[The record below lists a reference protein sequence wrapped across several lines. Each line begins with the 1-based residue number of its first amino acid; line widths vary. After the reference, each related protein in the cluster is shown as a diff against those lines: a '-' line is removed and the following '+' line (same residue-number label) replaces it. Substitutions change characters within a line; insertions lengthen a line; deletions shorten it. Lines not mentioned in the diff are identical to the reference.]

1 MLQAAVFWNDETYL
15 HRSGAFF
22 LPNYTLDG
30 QIGADS
36 LQLFRSSP
44 TPGDLVLCTHEC
56 FVVSNCCLT
65 PGRLRFELGSVKP
78 VVALRINWFLYP
90 PNAWE
95 LALGVETGQF
105 IVQGVNRRK
114 ASNAAPLIKCF
125 ERTSKQVA
133 SDWVESGVET
143 VDLTSGAVAR
153 NCGEKILL
161 RSFELRLIEPHP
173 LSQGFAIDEVH
184 LFGENVALTKVEGET
199 IAVGL
204 SSVWQ
209 GVAVVFVMLLVTAT
223 LTRVLPKL
231 RERWL
236 RKSLSSQELRDDDD
250 SEQLHCAK
258 FSARWRAPFE
268 CVNCG
273 GSLIKHL
280 LQNPASIMP
289 PSRFVTH
296 YMHAHTYFILSSIH
310 YIHVYT
316 CVHRFVVL
324 NSAVLFLI
332 PAFLV
337 GLAAMLVSLQCNKA
351 DVLPSQIVDV
361 GTFEVPFPQDLID
374 SPSEESW
381 LCVRCVR

>member
-1 MLQAAVFWNDETYL
+1 M
-15 HRSGAFF
+15 
-22 LPNYTLDG
+22 
-30 QIGADS
+30 
-36 LQLFRSSP
+36 
-44 TPGDLVLCTHEC
+44 
-56 FVVSNCCLT
+56 T

-105 IVQGVNRRK
+105 IVQGVKRRQ
-114 ASNAAPLIKCF
+114 ASNAAPLKTCF
-125 ERTSKQVA
+125 KRTSKQVA
-133 SDWVESGVET
+133 SDWAESGVET

-161 RSFELRLIEPHP
+161 RRFELRLIEPHP

-223 LTRVLPKL
+223 LSRVLPKL

-236 RKSLSSQELRDDDD
+236 HKSLSSQELRDD

-289 PSRFVTH
+289 PSRCVAYT
-296 YMHAHTYFILSSIH
+296 YMPIHMFMLLSIH
-310 YIHVYT
+310 LCCNRYKCRYNVYT
-316 CVHRFVVL
+316 RVHRFIVL
-324 NSAVLFLI
+324 NSTVLFLI
-332 PAFLV
+332 PALLV
-337 GLAAMLVSLQCNKA
+337 GLSAMFVSLQCSKA

-361 GTFEVPFPQDLID
+361 GSFEVPFPQDLID

-381 LCVRCVR
+381 LCVRCVHFKCAVCVCVCVCGCGCGCVYG

>member
-1 MLQAAVFWNDETYL
+1 M
-15 HRSGAFF
+15 
-22 LPNYTLDG
+22 
-30 QIGADS
+30 
-36 LQLFRSSP
+36 
-44 TPGDLVLCTHEC
+44 
-56 FVVSNCCLT
+56 
-65 PGRLRFELGSVKP
+65 
-78 VVALRINWFLYP
+78 RINWFLYP

-105 IVQGVNRRK
+105 ISKGVHRRQG
-114 ASNAAPLIKCF
+114 SNDAPLKKCF

-133 SDWVESGVET
+133 SDWAESGVET
-143 VDLTSGAVAR
+143 VDLTSSAVAR

-161 RSFELRLIEPHP
+161 QRFELRLIEPHP

-223 LTRVLPKL
+223 LSRVLPKL

-236 RKSLSSQELRDDDD
+236 RNSSSSQELRDDDH
-250 SEQLHCAK
+250 EQLHCAK
-258 FSARWRAPFE
+258 FSARWRAPLE

-289 PSRFVTH
+289 PSRFVNTLH
-296 YMHAHTYFILSSIH
+296 ACPYMFYPLIYTLVLQSI
-310 YIHVYT
+310 YMSVHVCT
-316 CVHRFVVL
+316 
-324 NSAVLFLI
+324 
-332 PAFLV
+332 
-337 GLAAMLVSLQCNKA
+337 
-351 DVLPSQIVDV
+351 
-361 GTFEVPFPQDLID
+361 D
-374 SPSEESW
+374 SW
-381 LCVRCVR
+381 C